1 MEITDYG
8 CMIPGDKYNLHI
20 LFYSENIVRFVYCE
34 NKIVPGSTPAV
45 TARPVKLEKC
55 TENNIFYAGSLKIEV
70 DRQSLAVKIYD
81 QAGVLFSEDLKLDPA
96 GPSLQKKLLWETGIY
111 GNGEKYS
118 WLNQLGTKTENY
130 NSDVLLLN
138 ELHNPLIKELH
149 TAIPFYIGVAPGI
162 AYGIYFDNSHRTAF
176 DFAADNPAVISF
188 EATGGILDYYYIH
201 GPSIADVTERYSLL
215 TGTPPMPRKK
225 FLGYQQSRYSY
236 GSREE
241 LLEIAR
247 QMRRNKVPGDVLYLD
262 IDYLDA
268 YKVFTI
274 NKEKFRDFKEML
286 LELKQIGFAVV
297 VIVNPGVK
305 VEEGYRVYREG
316 VEKDCFVQMPGGEV
330 YVGEVWPKP
339 AVFPDFFQPEVRKW
353 WGTFHKELL
362 ELGVEGIW
370 NDMNEPADFTRE
382 TGTLP
387 DQALHKTDQ
396 GAIINHAEG
405 HNLYGLMQTRAT
417 REALENYQ
425 PDKRPFILTRAAFA
439 GSQRYAALWT
449 GDNASIWE
457 HLEIS
462 IPMLLNLGLSGFS
475 FVGADVGG
483 YRGDCSG
490 ELLVRWTQAG
500 AFIPFF
506 RNHSET
512 GTAYQEPWRYPE
524 KELDIMRNYIRL
536 RYRFLSYFYNL
547 MRESALSGRPAIR
560 PLLYHYQ
567 DDRQVYHIN
576 DQFLLGEAVMV
587 CPVLRPGATHR
598 LVYLPAGLWHDFWS
612 GEVHGGGRHIVRE
625 TPLDII
631 PLYVKA
637 GSILPLDKWQAEDVS
652 CSGQASL
659 EMHCYAGQE
668 GSYRLYIDDGESYNY
683 RQGEYSEVEFSM
695 TGDPV
700 NPGVTF
706 TAVRED
712 YPLPEIKLVIHP
724 IEE

>member
-8 CMIPGDKYNLHI
+8 CMIRGDKYNLHI
-20 LFYSENIVRFVYCE
+20 LFYSEDIVRFVYSE
-34 NKIVPGSTPAV
+34 NKTVPGSTPAV
-45 TARPVKLEKC
+45 SARPVKLEKSM
-55 TENNIFYAGSLKIEV
+55 ENNIFCAGSLKVEV
-70 DRQSLAVKIYD
+70 ERQSLAVKIYD
-81 QAGVLFSEDLKLDPA
+81 QAGELYSEDLKLSPA
-96 GPSLQKKLLWETGIY
+96 GPFLQKKLLWETGIY

-138 ELHNPLIKELH
+138 DLHNPLIKAMH
-149 TAIPFYIGVAPGI
+149 TAIPFYIGAAPGR
-162 AYGIYFDNSHRTAF
+162 AYGIYFDNSYRTSF
-176 DFAADNPAVISF
+176 DFAAGNPGVISM
-188 EATGGILDYYYIH
+188 EAAGGALDYYYIH
-201 GPSIADVTERYSLL
+201 GPSVSEVTERYSLL
-215 TGTPPMPRKK
+215 TGTPPLPRKK

-247 QMRRNKVPGDVLYLD
+247 QMRKNNVPGDVLYLD

-274 NKEKFRDFKEML
+274 NEEKFRDFKEML
-286 LELKQIGFAVV
+286 VQLKQMNFAVV

-305 VEEGYRVYREG
+305 LEEGYRVYQEG
-316 VEKDCFVQMPGGEV
+316 LERDCFIKMPDQEV

-339 AVFPDFFQPEVRKW
+339 AVFPDFFQAEVRDW
-353 WGTFHKELL
+353 WGSFHRELL

-387 DQALHKTDQ
+387 ELAVHKTDQ
-396 GAIINHAEG
+396 GKSINHAEG

-417 REALENYQ
+417 REALEKYQ
-425 PDKRPFILTRAAFA
+425 PNKRPFILTRAAFA

-512 GTAYQEPWRYPE
+512 GTANQEPWRYSE
-524 KELDIMRNYIRL
+524 QELAVMRRYIQL
-536 RYRFLSYFYNL
+536 RYQFLTYYYNL
-547 MRESALSGRPAIR
+547 MLESTLTGAPAMR
-560 PLLYHYQ
+560 PLLYHHQ
-567 DDRQVYHIN
+567 DDQQVYHIN
-576 DQFLLGEAVMV
+576 DQFLLGEAVLI

-598 LVYLPAGLWHDFWS
+598 QVYLPAGAWHDFWS
-612 GEVHGGGRHIVRE
+612 GEVHEGGRHIVRE
-625 TPLDII
+625 TPLHILPI
-631 PLYVKA
+631 YVKA
-637 GSILPLDKWQAEDVS
+637 GAIIPIDKWQ
-652 CSGQASL
+652 SGNYGTGQTLL
-659 EMHCYAGQE
+659 EMHCYAGRQ
-668 GSYRLYIDDGESYNY
+668 GLYRLYLDDGESYSY
-683 RQGEYSEVEFSM
+683 RQGEYSEVEFSLSA
-695 TGDPV
+695 DPAHPEV
-700 NPGVTF
+700 NMFVI
-706 TAVRED
+706 REG
-712 YPLPEIKLVIHP
+712 YPLPEIKLVTHLI
-724 IEE
+724 